1 MDEERIRRRAHEI
14 WEREGCPE
22 GRQDA
27 HWEQARRELEGEEES
42 AAPAA
47 LDATAA
53 EPPAP
58 GPTAPGSTAPG
69 STNDGTAAV
78 RGRRKA
84 PGGEEE
90 SGGAA

>member
-22 GRQDA
+22 GRGDA
-27 HWEQARRELEGEEES
+27 HWEQARRELEGEEEV

-47 LDATAA
+47 LDAAA
-53 EPPAP
+53 AQPPAP
-58 GPTAPGSTAPG
+58 GPVVRGKTTVRGRKKAPGSG
-69 STNDGTAAV
+69 
-78 RGRRKA
+78 
-84 PGGEEE
+84 EE

>member
-1 MDEERIRRRAHEI
+1 MDDERIRRRAHEI

-27 HWEQARRELEGEEES
+27 HWEQARRELEAEEEA

-47 LDATAA
+47 LDAAA
-53 EPPAP
+53 AQPPAP
-58 GPTAPGSTAPG
+58 GPVVRGTPKTVRGRKRAPGSG
-69 STNDGTAAV
+69 
-78 RGRRKA
+78 
-84 PGGEEE
+84 EE

>member
-58 GPTAPGSTAPG
+58 GPTAPAP
-69 STNDGTAAV
+69 TNGGPSGKAAV